1 MAASLEDGDPGA
13 SLAGLL
19 NERQAEALG
28 LALVGGDFGSAA
40 ALRSQLQSSGL
51 EVRAVHAYR

>member
-1 MAASLEDGDPGA
+1 VAASLEDGDA
-13 SLAGLL
+13 SLAWLL